1 LTSSRFAGASLLLTP
16 LVLGAA
22 ALMGPGAVADDQP
35 PTKCNC
41 SGTVLHRS
49 IPIQKLPSEVEGQ
62 NKIHVRLMP
71 GKDSTGVLTTMSVLG
86 KALYPDGV
94 KLLVRLRHRKSTE
107 AFMTQQV
114 VTEQGLFQAH
124 FGPLNKRTIPGGGLV
139 AEVWFVTAQQ
149 TKEMQAKLLNDKW
162 YHSSPPCI
170 HDTCNY
176 YSLPYSMGG
185 CDAEDESEKDEKVAM
200 EAARKQIVNARD
212 LANAAFKGANAGA
225 AGAALAKVTG
235 DLETVK
241 TTFNAWASTRLFLLF
256 PKQAGKLKLL
266 STLVLNEARANAA
279 IAGAAVEGL
288 TADKAPAVLKQST
301 EDANRV
307 ADELKGFASETGSLD
322 KLWDEAQAVAA
333 KAASNPATPE
343 KK

>member
-1 LTSSRFAGASLLLTP
+1 MTP
-16 LVLGAA
+16 VVLGAV

-35 PTKCNC
+35 ATKCNC

-71 GKDSTGVLTTMSVLG
+71 GKDPSTGLLTTMSVLG

-149 TKEMQAKLLNDKW
+149 TKEMQAKLINDKW
-162 YHSSPPCI
+162 YHSTPPCI

-185 CDAEDESEKDEKVAM
+185 CDAEDESEKDEKAAM

-212 LANAAFKGANAGA
+212 LATAAFKGGANAA
-225 AGAALAKVTG
+225 AGNAALTKLSG

-256 PKQAGKLKLL
+256 PKQAAKLKLL
-266 STLVLNEARANAA
+266 TTLVTNEARANAA
-279 IAGAAVEGL
+279 
-288 TADKAPAVLKQST
+288 
-301 EDANRV
+301 
-307 ADELKGFASETGSLD
+307 
-322 KLWDEAQAVAA
+322 
-333 KAASNPATPE
+333 
-343 KK
+343 